1 MPNCKTVQL
10 VVCDIDGTLT
20 HSDHS
25 LDMRTI
31 RAMEALHKQ
40 GVLLGLASGRPVDDL
55 KGYRD
60 TWHIDFP
67 FDLLIGMNG
76 AELWDES
83 TQKKSTFHLLK
94 RTWMKEIIEFMSVF
108 DLNPFIYQ
116 DDVMVALRMDD
127 EMKASSRRNEK
138 QVIVTDDPSMLYA
151 HDNAKILYRMSTDQI
166 DEVEAYAKAH
176 CGKQYKVFKTQPTML
191 EFAHVKT
198 DKVNALR
205 KYCEIH
211 QIDPQMVIAFGDASN
226 DNGIL
231 LYSGLGICL
240 KNGTEDTK
248 AIADLVLTKDNDED
262 GFADYVETHLSQ
274 NLLQ

>member
-1 MPNCKTVQL
+1 
-10 VVCDIDGTLT
+10 
-20 HSDHS
+20 
-25 LDMRTI
+25 
-31 RAMEALHKQ
+31 
-40 GVLLGLASGRPVDDL
+40 
-55 KGYRD
+55 
-60 TWHIDFP
+60 
-67 FDLLIGMNG
+67 
-76 AELWDES
+76 
-83 TQKKSTFHLLK
+83 
-94 RTWMKEIIEFMSVF
+94 
-108 DLNPFIYQ
+108 
-116 DDVMVALRMDD
+116 
-127 EMKASSRRNEK
+127 
-138 QVIVTDDPSMLYA
+138 
-151 HDNAKILYRMSTDQI
+151 
-166 DEVEAYAKAH
+166 
-176 CGKQYKVFKTQPTML
+176 ML